1 MVTLRSNKTRHDH
14 SHSKAGSQHHSKPD
28 HQSSSNPNAG
38 LNIRPRIKELMLK
51 WLQIESEIDRL
62 NADYDDTKNEYD
74 DLNADYDYLDANV
87 IQDNSAR
94 FTQQLRRRTK
104 SASR

>member
-1 MVTLRSNKTRHDH
+1 
-14 SHSKAGSQHHSKPD
+14 
-28 HQSSSNPNAG
+28 
-38 LNIRPRIKELMLK
+38 MLK
-51 WLQIESEIDRL
+51 WLQIEAEIEKL
-62 NADYDDTKNEYD
+62 NADYDDTKNEYEE
-74 DLNADYDYLDANV
+74 LNADYDYLDANV